1 MSAGGEQKSQVSSSG
16 AKAPWHA
23 LVLTLYPGMFP
34 GPLGA
39 GIVGRAVQDGAF
51 ALDTIDI
58 RDFASDKHRTVDDL
72 PFGGGPGLV
81 MKPDVVD
88 AALAAAISSS
98 RPACAGNGPR
108 PTKTGR
114 VQEVSSL
121 LRNSSA
127 AWHSAGIA

>member
-1 MSAGGEQKSQVSSSG
+1 MSVGGEQKSQATSGSG
-16 AKAPWHA
+16 AQAPWHA

-72 PFGGGPGLV
+72 PFGGGFTRKTLCFF
-81 MKPDVVD
+81 
-88 AALAAAISSS
+88 LAVLSF
-98 RPACAGNGPR
+98 RLL
-108 PTKTGR
+108 
-114 VQEVSSL
+114 SL
-121 LRNSSA
+121 FPE
-127 AWHSAGIA
+127 AWLDFG